1 MHEGTFYTQ
10 QQGYAFH
17 ISLPVVFA
25 VGGRENDIALYDI
38 EQKDAIFRGRNV
50 PNDFLNLRVPIW
62 VADMQV
68 ASLSSLEA

>member
-1 MHEGTFYTQ
+1 M
-10 QQGYAFH
+10 
-17 ISLPVVFA
+17 FA
-25 VGGRENDIALYDI
+25 VGGKENDIALYDI

-68 ASLSSLEA
+68 VAQPTPDE

>member
-1 MHEGTFYTQ
+1 M
-10 QQGYAFH
+10 
-17 ISLPVVFA
+17 FA
-25 VGGRENDIALYDI
+25 VGGKENDIALYDI

-68 ASLSSLEA
+68 VAQPTLDE

>member
-1 MHEGTFYTQ
+1 M
-10 QQGYAFH
+10 
-17 ISLPVVFA
+17 
-25 VGGRENDIALYDI
+25 GGRENDIALYDI

-68 ASLSSLEA
+68 ASSAISDA